1 MIKYFAHKITIHPLW
16 LCSEDRM
23 MFSWILISLLVRFLK
38 AQESP
43 IVVYAQIGGTA
54 ILPRDVSVIP
64 NKESSFYVNW
74 YCGLDQTNQPT
85 ISKNPQSGIQKGKDV
100 KTHASL
106 LSDFS
111 LQISPVQDFDFEV
124 WRCEQHVLTS
134 KFTKTYKLY
143 HVTIPKVPAVMFG
156 DPLSLECKLDDS
168 SVKPS
173 VTWIPPENSDCHQNK
188 LYKKTISI
196 KDVSRCHS
204 GVWTCKVK
212 YDGREA
218 EATTTVSVIDLSP
231 SPPDPIYTSASP
243 SSTVNIP
250 CSLSSN
256 IPWSVLNETGLRGGS
271 WNFTPLSDQKQ
282 QSLLSLSI
290 GPVVRWDI
298 TPDTDSKVQGRELKD
313 QDLSFNNLPVSEK
326 IRGEY
331 NCYLKFYSK
340 TLRSKVKVEVLQV
353 SSSGGPRVYVGQRVN
368 LTCTLGHPHAPD
380 LEVKWKC
387 RSCSSLHSSP
397 FLSIPEVTMEHS
409 GQWTCEL
416 WKNEKRLTYA
426 VLSLK
431 IEKAP
436 VDIWLCVAI
445 SSGVV
450 VFILLLVIAIIGIRR
465 HKQIMMY
472 RRRKTRFCCC
482 KTPQPQGFYKT

>member
-1 MIKYFAHKITIHPLW
+1 
-16 LCSEDRM
+16 M

-38 AQESP
+38 AEE

-54 ILPRDVSVIP
+54 ILPNKEFEIP
-64 NKESSFYVNW
+64 NKESSLYVNW
-74 YCGLDQTNQPT
+74 YRGLDSTNPI

-106 LSDFS
+106 SSDFS
-111 LQISPVQDFDFEV
+111 LQISPVQDFDFDV
-124 WRCEQHVLTS
+124 WSCEQHVLTS
-134 KFTKTYKLY
+134 KFTRTYRLY
-143 HVTIPKVPAVMFG
+143 HVTIPKVLPVMFG
-156 DPLSLECKLDDS
+156 NSLSLECKLDNS
-168 SVKPS
+168 PVRSS
-173 VTWIPPENSDCHQNK
+173 VTWIPPQNSDCPQNK
-188 LYKKTISI
+188 NYPKTFYI
-196 KDVSRCHS
+196 KEVSRCHS
-204 GVWTCKVK
+204 GVWTCKVD
-212 YDGREA
+212 YDRRVA
-218 EATTTVSVIDLSP
+218 EATTTVSVIDLSAP
-231 SPPDPIYTSASP
+231 PPDPIYTSASS
-243 SSTVNIP
+243 SSTVTLP
-250 CSLSSN
+250 CSLSLN

-271 WNFTPLSDQKQ
+271 WIFTPLSDQNQ
-282 QSLLSLSI
+282 QKSLLNLSV
-290 GPVVRWDI
+290 GHVVRWDI
-298 TPDTDSKVQGRELKD
+298 TADTDRRVQGRELKD
-313 QDLSFNNLPVSEK
+313 QDLSLINLPVSEK

-331 NCYLKFYSK
+331 NCNLKINSK
-340 TLRSKVKVEVLQV
+340 TLSSKVKVEVLQV
-353 SSSGGPRVYVGQRVN
+353 SSSGGSRLYVGQRVN
-368 LTCTLGHPHAPD
+368 LTCTLGHPLAPE

-416 WKNEKRLTYA
+416 WKNETRLTYA

-450 VFILLLVIAIIGIRR
+450 VFILLLVIAVIGIRR
-465 HKQIMMY
+465 HKQTMMY

-482 KTPQPQGFYKT
+482 KTPQAQGFYKT